1 VTAPRENLSSSSK
14 AAPSTCGAVSSPI
27 RRRFLLA
34 KSKAWAKGD
43 PDSAVAHF
51 QGLIGEDT
59 VRNEYLLH
67 PAIHAWLAES
77 REVPDL
83 AAFNEQ
89 VYAQL
94 FFTPS
99 SDPWLG
105 LAPSEVFS
113 VLTPVPAASS
123 ASAP

>member
-1 VTAPRENLSSSSK
+1 
-14 AAPSTCGAVSSPI
+14 
-27 RRRFLLA
+27 
-34 KSKAWAKGD
+34 
-43 PDSAVAHF
+43 VARF

-67 PAIHAWLAES
+67 PAIHAWLAVS
-77 REVPDL
+77 PEVPDL
-83 AAFNEQ
+83 AAFNER

-113 VLTPVPAASS
+113 VLTPVSGTAAASGAS
-123 ASAP
+123 AASAP